1 MPQIELKKVYGL
13 EVQSNSYSQREGSL
27 ERAKNITLSQ
37 DDIYKKRRGFK
48 TFYDPTTTTIRNLGE
63 YQDKLVG
70 FNSTS
75 VQIYTQ
81 DSSGDFVSVLTLG
94 GVSVAIA
101 ANTKARYVLSNNN
114 LYFKDDSSIK
124 KLESTTANVLNAGV
138 DSATDMQVY
147 LQTKSAA
154 ETFFRPN
161 SQIAYR
167 ALFGRKDAN
176 NNLILGAPSQVTV
189 ATNSAI
195 STTATWATVAS
206 TTVTVTSN
214 THGLTTADVIYVY
227 SATGSV
233 ISDAN
238 YTVTVTGAN
247 TFTFVVGTSSTS
259 SGTLS
264 WGTFKTTNLDI
275 TVPSGCNSTEFFC
288 QIYRTTYSASSSI
301 TPDESTLQ
309 IVDEFNLTSGQV
321 SAGFIIYTDST
332 PDVLRGAYLYTN
344 PNTGEVGGILAAND
358 KPPLSQ
364 DIALFKN
371 YVFYANC
378 STPYLLALNL
388 STSNATT
395 FPTTAELKIVG
406 AVTRNYIGSTGA
418 GNRTLRATSISV
430 ATPVVTITYNS
441 HGFSNGDYVAIAEA
455 LDASGAQM
463 ATLAQG
469 NYVVS
474 GVTANTFDLTGTGSI
489 VGLTTVAFRGVYT
502 AAGKRIFYIDNTS
515 STAVAIDTTARALV
529 RAFNA
534 DSSGEVYA
542 FYTSSVNDVPGKMQL
557 KSRSLTQTF
566 TVSAVSASIV
576 DSFTPSIPTS
586 SSTVTGTRVD
596 GQGFLYF
603 SKYQQPEAVP
613 AAQNIPV
620 GSRSSSILRI
630 AALRDSLIIVKEDG
644 VYRLNGSSPSDFAV
658 TLLDS
663 TVNCKGADTVA
674 VLNNQV
680 FLISDQGTVAVSETA
695 ARIVS
700 RPIEPLLVAIL
711 GKSYFPTQ
719 SHAVSYQSER
729 AYLCTTVT
737 PQAVTA
743 DTVYCYNAI
752 SDGWSTWD
760 STFLDAIVKSTD
772 DKLYYV
778 SLGNLIKQ
786 ERKNQNRL
794 DFCDANFAA
803 LVLTTP
809 STTTATFSIT
819 TGVAAVGDVIVFNDV
834 LNRITA
840 ISGTLFTFARAYS
853 FVVGDVGTLY
863 QGITTDLI
871 TSPMVAGDSSI
882 WKQFSEFQIG
892 YRNASSITKAIISFM
907 NDTYDGSAET
917 TWLSLTQSGGWGDL
931 PWGSFQWGLEDGTNI
946 VYETGSAQR
955 IRLYVPLDVSRGT
968 FIQAR
973 IQHTSAAEAL
983 MIQSM
988 AYTARAYGQRVT
1000 R

>member
-63 YQDKLVG
+63 YADKIVG
-70 FNSTS
+70 FNASS
-75 VQIYTQ
+75 VQVYTQ
-81 DSSGDFVSVLTLG
+81 DASGDFSSVLTLG
-94 GVSVAIA
+94 GVAVAIA

-114 LYFKDDSSIK
+114 LYFKDDTSIK
-124 KLESTTANVLNAGV
+124 KLESTTANVLNAGI
-138 DSATDMQVY
+138 DGATDMQVY
-147 LQTKSAA
+147 LQTKSAS
-154 ETFFRPN
+154 ESFFRPN
-161 SQIAYR
+161 SQVAYR

-176 NNLILGAPSQVTV
+176 NNKILGAPSQVAV
-189 ATNSAI
+189 ATNSALTGK
-195 STTATWATVAS
+195 SFTSATNVVS
-206 TTVTVTSN
+206 VTSIA
-214 THGLTTADVIYVY
+214 HGLSVSDVVYVY
-227 SATGSV
+227 GCSIAGMV
-233 ISDAN
+233 DGN
-238 YTVTVTGAN
+238 YTVTGITSADIF
-247 TFTFVVGTSSTS
+247 TFTAATGNNPGTVSY
-259 SGTLS
+259 
-264 WGTFKTTNLDI
+264 GTFKTTNLDI
-275 TVPSGCNSTEFFC
+275 AVPSGVNSTEFFC
-288 QIYRTTYSASSSI
+288 QIYRTTYSASSVI

-309 IVDEFNLTSGQV
+309 LVDEFNLTSGNV
-321 SAGFIIYTDST
+321 SAGFIVYSDST

-344 PNTGEVGGILAAND
+344 PNTGEPGGIAAAND
-358 KPPLSQ
+358 KPPLAQ

-371 YVFYANC
+371 FVFYGNC
-378 STPYLLALNL
+378 STPYILSLNL
-388 STSNATT
+388 STSNTTT
-395 FPTTAELKIVG
+395 FPTTGELKVVG

-430 ATPVVTITYNS
+430 ATPVVTITYAS
-441 HGFSNGDYVAIAEA
+441 HGFSNGDYVAVAEA
-455 LDASGAQM
+455 LDVSGVQIAN
-463 ATLAQG
+463 LAQG

-474 GVTANTFDLTGTGSI
+474 GVTASTFDLTGTGSI
-489 VGLTTVAFRGVYT
+489 AGLTTVTFRGVYT
-502 AAGKRIFYIDNTS
+502 AAGKRMFYIDNTS
-515 STAVAIDTTARALV
+515 STAVSIDTTARSIV
-529 RAFNA
+529 RALNS
-534 DSSGEVYA
+534 DTSGEVYA
-542 FYTSSVNDVPGKMQL
+542 FYTSSVSDVPGKMQL

-596 GQGFLYF
+596 GQGFIYF

-620 GSRSSSILRI
+620 GSRSSAILRI

-644 VYRLNGSSPSDFAV
+644 VYRLNGSSPNDFSV
-658 TLLDS
+658 TILDA
-663 TVNCKGADTVA
+663 TVICKGADTVA
-674 VLNNQV
+674 TLNNQV
-680 FLISDQGTVAVSETA
+680 FFMSDQGCVAVSETA

-700 RPIEPLLVAIL
+700 RPIEPLLVGII
-711 GKSYFPTQ
+711 GKSYFTTQ
-719 SHAVSYQSER
+719 SHAVAYGSER
-729 AYLCTTVT
+729 AYLCTTVS
-737 PQAVTA
+737 PQEVTA
-743 DTVYCYNAI
+743 DTVYCFNSI

-778 SLGNLIKQ
+778 TLGNLIKK
-786 ERKNQNRL
+786 ERKDQNRL
-794 DFCDANFAA
+794 DYCDANFSA

-819 TGVAAVGDVIVFNDV
+819 TGVAAVGDVIVFNSV
-834 LNRITA
+834 LNRITS
-840 ISGTLFTFARAYS
+840 ISGTLITFARAYS

-863 QGITTDLI
+863 QGISTDLI
-871 TSPMVAGDSSI
+871 TSPMVAGDSSV

-892 YRNASSITKAIISFM
+892 YRNSSSMTKAVISFL
-907 NDTYDGSAET
+907 NDTYDGSSET
-917 TWLSLTQSGGWGDL
+917 TWLSQTQTGGWGDL
-931 PWGSFQWGLEDGTNI
+931 PWGSFLWGLEDGTNI
-946 VYETGSAQR
+946 VYESGSAQR

-973 IQHTSAAEAL
+973 IQHTSAAEAV
-983 MIQSM
+983 MIQSL
-988 AYTARAYGQRVT
+988 AYTARVYGQRVT